1 MRETQTSADR
11 VDKLR
16 DIEETP
22 QLLLL
27 APGHFTTPGERNI
40 RVDKEADIPELHW
53 GELPVQWE
61 GIWLTNDVLRGMRRD
76 SLSHMCWSHLGITS
90 RFSHIRI
97 V

>member
-1 MRETQTSADR
+1 MGETQTSADR

-40 RVDKEADIPELHW
+40 RVKKEADIP
-53 GELPVQWE
+53 
-61 GIWLTNDVLRGMRRD
+61 N
-76 SLSHMCWSHLGITS
+76 
-90 RFSHIRI
+90 
-97 V
+97 